1 MVKATSLQRDKFMD
15 LTISIITYFLAAS
28 FILAGGA
35 KLVEVKMMKDNF
47 AKYGFPD
54 WLLRVVGLGEVTGGV
69 LLLIPSL
76 AIFGATGLALVVVGG
91 IIAHAMS
98 MEAPMAFPPLVL
110 LVLSLFLV
118 VERSSDFAAMVV
130 GA

>member
-1 MVKATSLQRDKFMD
+1 MD
-15 LTISIITYFLAAS
+15 LTISIVTYVLAAA

-35 KLVEVKMMKDNF
+35 KLAQVKMMKDNF

-54 WLLRVVGLGEVTGGV
+54 WFLRVVGLGEVTGGV

-76 AIFGATGLALVVVGG
+76 AIFGATGLAVVMVGA
-91 IIAHAMS
+91 IITHVMS
-98 MEAPMAFPPLVL
+98 KEAPMAFPPLVF